1 MPELSPRLEWLM
13 RLNAATGMPTFSTLR
28 LWERFGT
35 DLERASEAELAQA
48 ADLTLETARQ
58 VRREFLAF
66 DARREWEQACQWGA
80 RLVTCEDPEYPAL
93 LKSIVDFPLVLYI
106 AGQGSLTGAASALAF
121 VGTRQPTPY
130 GQRMA
135 RALAREAA
143 AAGAVVV
150 SGLARGIDSQSH
162 EAALDARGTTWA
174 VLGSGLARL
183 YPPENE
189 RLARRIMDGGGCL
202 ISEWPMEAP
211 PLKGHFPRRNRIVSG
226 LCWGTIV
233 VEGAVRSGS
242 LITARLAG
250 EQGREVFAVP
260 GPADSPMSEAP
271 HILIRNGAKLIRSM
285 ADVWPELP
293 PSAAPQLSLY
303 ADGSDRTQAQKP
315 AALSLEYQKV
325 LELLGPDART
335 LDELGQALGIDLSR
349 LSNIIF
355 EMELRDLVAAVPG
368 QRYAKK
374 GS

>member
-1 MPELSPRLEWLM
+1 MDSLSPRLEWLM
-13 RLNAATGMPTFSTLR
+13 RLNAASGLSTFAALR
-28 LWERFGT
+28 LWETFGPG
-35 DLERASEAELAQA
+35 LEKASEGELAAA
-48 ADLTLETARQ
+48 ADLTVETARQ
-58 VRREFLAF
+58 VRAESLAF
-66 DARREWEQACQWGA
+66 DASKEWELVKRHGA
-80 RLVTCEDPEYPAL
+80 RLIACEDEAYPDI
-93 LKSIVDFPLVLYI
+93 LKSITDFPLLLCV
-106 AGQGSLTGAASALAF
+106 AGQGSLKDAAAALAF
-121 VGTRQPTPY
+121 VGTRHPTPY
-130 GQRMA
+130 GRRMA
-135 RALAREAA
+135 RALAGEAA

-150 SGLARGIDSQSH
+150 SGLARGIDSEAH

-174 VLGSGLARL
+174 VLGSGLARI

-202 ISEWPMEAP
+202 ISEWPMAAP

-233 VEGAVRSGS
+233 VEGAARSGS
-242 LITARLAG
+242 LITARLAV

-260 GPADSPMSEAP
+260 GPADSAQSEAP
-271 HILIRNGAKLIRSM
+271 HRLIRQGAKLIRTM

-293 PSAAPQLSLY
+293 PAADPQHSLY
-303 ADGSDRTQAQKP
+303 VNAPSPARAGK
-315 AALSLEYQKV
+315 AALSLEYEKI

-335 LDELGQALGIDLSR
+335 LDELAEVLGIDLSR